1 MAEKKDKKKKKK
13 NGMTSKEALIGT
25 AAGLGTSAVVGGLGI
40 KKLANIM
47 SKNVKTGSGGSFT
60 QFGSG
65 KRGAEKFRK
74 GPFELKNGGDID
86 MSRGQAGYNFK
97 GIF

>member
-1 MAEKKDKKKKKK
+1 MAEKKDKKKKKVAVE
-13 NGMTSKEALIGT
+13 TI
-25 AAGLGTSAVVGGLGI
+25 AGLGASAVAGGLGI
-40 KKLANIM
+40 KKLANVM

-60 QFGSG
+60 QFGTG
-65 KRGAEKFRK
+65 KRGAEKLRK
-74 GPFELKNGGDID
+74 SPFELSNGGDID